1 MEKAKRLKKNLI
13 VTGAVAGVGLAG
25 CIAGIFVLGGVS
37 EEAEMQLRSLRSRK
51 STIEANNI
59 AAVERSKT
67 ATAALEIYQRINP
80 QNNPL
85 FGTLDRKT
93 ATLTLDRLNQQYQL
107 RNLQLS
113 ISPAAAQD
121 HAPLQ
126 LRTSTLSR
134 STVAISF
141 ESLTDEFA
149 LSFIRD
155 MIAIFPGFMHVTAV
169 NLAKNGTIDDKT
181 FYSASQGETTSL
193 VRGSFAFEWLGL
205 DVKNKNEDAANV
217 PAS

>member
-1 MEKAKRLKKNLI
+1 MEKARRLKKSLI
-13 VTGAVAGVGLAG
+13 VTGVVAGIALAG
-25 CIAGIFVLGGVS
+25 CIALVFVLGGVS
-37 EEAEMQLRSLRSRK
+37 EEAEMQLRSLISRK
-51 STIEANNI
+51 STIEANNAGAI
-59 AAVERSKT
+59 ERSRT
-67 ATAALEIYQRINP
+67 AAAALETYWKINP

-121 HAPLQ
+121 HAPMQ

-169 NLAKNGTIDDKT
+169 NLTKSGTINSKT
-181 FYSASQGETTSL
+181 FYTTPHGETTSL
-193 VRGSFAFEWLGL
+193 VKGDFTFEWLGL

-217 PAS
+217 PAN